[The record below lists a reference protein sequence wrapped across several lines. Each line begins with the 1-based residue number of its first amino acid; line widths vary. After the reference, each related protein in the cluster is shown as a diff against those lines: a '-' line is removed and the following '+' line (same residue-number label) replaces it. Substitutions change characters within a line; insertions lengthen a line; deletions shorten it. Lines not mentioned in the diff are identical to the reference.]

1 MTTKI
6 PLYQKLAIAISARNE
21 ADIDTLLNYL
31 DYFLQELDC
40 GWLEP
45 LEKRWM
51 KGGIFNN
58 NRCTVDQDQYKKL
71 IIRSSFYKKDENGNP
86 TVWSLNA
93 QKGSQEIDFV
103 VTVKP
108 SLVCGIELAITG
120 RFGMDRHW
128 LKDFLYENFHYAL
141 TQTI

>member
-6 PLYQKLAIAISARNE
+6 PLYQKLARAISARNE
-21 ADIDTLLNYL
+21 ADINTLLSSL
-31 DYFLQELDC
+31 DSFLQALDC
-40 GWLEP
+40 EWLDP
-45 LEKRWM
+45 LEN
-51 KGGIFNN
+51 GLFNN

-86 TVWSLNA
+86 TVPYCF
-93 QKGSQEIDFV
+93 GGIDFK

-120 RFGMDRHW
+120 RFGRDRHW